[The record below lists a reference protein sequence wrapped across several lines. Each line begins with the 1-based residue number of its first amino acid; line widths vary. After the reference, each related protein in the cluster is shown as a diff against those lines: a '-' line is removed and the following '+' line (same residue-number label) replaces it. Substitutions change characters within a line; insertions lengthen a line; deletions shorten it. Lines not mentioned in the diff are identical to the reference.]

1 MDVHVES
8 SIALNG
14 STMQYAE
21 VERLHSSYRLM
32 KLGSCEFDFPVLN
45 AIAGTGTS
53 DHVETLKEALLDVF
67 KDSTGSLLKVV
78 FHPNDCYSFFTPLR
92 LDMNEGQRK
101 KRLQEEATLLTSI
114 DRTIPL
120 HLTADSV
127 YNESVDEGP
136 DLEWFH
142 VLGVPNDIYKAFD
155 AIVDLLPFKRHRYNL
170 STQSI
175 ARLLEVIHTHHPA
188 ENEMASPFGL
198 AVGLFQHHIE
208 YTLSKNG
215 KWYHSHYVE
224 ADPSSDNAYF
234 ALALLKRLRI
244 PHTSVGSIHAYG
256 THMRPGMLSLLQDVL
271 GCESQDLNPLRVLDV
286 DTSRLDDS
294 FNAIPYA
301 TCIGVT
307 L

>member
-8 SIALNG
+8 SIAIQG
-14 STMQYAE
+14 GTMQYAE
-21 VERLHSSYRLM
+21 VERLRSSYRLM
-32 KLGSCEFDFPVLN
+32 KLGSCEFDFSVLE
-45 AIAGTGTS
+45 AIAGIGTEE
-53 DHVETLKEALLDVF
+53 HVETLKEALFDVF
-67 KDSTGSLLKVV
+67 RDTTSTQLKVV
-78 FHPNDCYSFFTPLR
+78 FHPKDCFSFFTPLR
-92 LDMNEGQRK
+92 LDMTESERRQ
-101 KRLQEEATLLTSI
+101 RLQDEATLLTSI

-127 YNESVDEGP
+127 FTESVGEGA

-142 VLGVPNDIYKAFD
+142 VLGVRNQIYKAFEM
-155 AIVDLLPFKRHRYNL
+155 ILEQLPFKRHRYNL
-170 STQSI
+170 STQSA
-175 ARLLEVIHTHHPA
+175 ARLLEVVHA
-188 ENEMASPFGL
+188 RQAGRRSMESPFGL
-198 AVGLFQHHIE
+198 AIGLFDHHIE
-208 YTLSKNG
+208 YTLSRHH

-256 THMRPGMLSLLQDVL
+256 TKMSRGMLSLLQDVL
-271 GCESQDLNPLRVLDV
+271 GCSSSDLNPLEVLDI
-286 DTSRLDDS
+286 DARKLDAS